1 MEVEINVGFAEI
13 IGSIFCHNADGGDPS
28 FLLAIVI
35 IFMIIIDLF
44 IILIRDHVSHK
55 YKEAVV
61 DIGFIVKLLE
71 GTIAVI
77 IWLSIRL

>member
-35 IFMIIIDLF
+35 IFMIIIQQIRMLVKKQYQ
-44 IILIRDHVSHK
+44 ILKHK
-55 YKEAVV
+55 
-61 DIGFIVKLLE
+61 LQ
-71 GTIAVI
+71 
-77 IWLSIRL
+77 